1 MRPRGFTLVEM
12 LVVMTI
18 SAILVAAAVP
28 AFQWTIA
35 RNRISDAT
43 NQLLSHLEYARMEA
57 SRRGNAVS
65 LCRTLDANLA
75 TPVCS
80 SASTAGVDGNDWAV
94 GWVVFEKVPPNL
106 DAANVEAG
114 DQVIFRQQA
123 MGAMAAPG
131 VRAMIHSNAAGGE
144 FFAYLPRGTPGV
156 IGSVATTFAVDYGT
170 VLTPITGNRALASIS
185 LTSAARCIPISGL
198 GALRVARTAAGV
210 CL

>member
-1 MRPRGFTLVEM
+1 MRPRGFTLVEV

-18 SAILVAAAVP
+18 SAILIAAGVP

-35 RNRISDAT
+35 RNRVSDAT

-57 SRRGNAVS
+57 SRRGNSVS

-80 SASTAGVDGNDWAV
+80 SASTAGADGNDWAV
-94 GWVVFEKVPPNL
+94 GWVVFEKVPPNV
-106 DAANVEAG
+106 DASNVEVG

-123 MGAMAAPG
+123 MGPVAAPSAR
-131 VRAMIHSNAAGGE
+131 VMIHSNSPGAEFVAYQPRGAGGIVGG
-144 FFAYLPRGTPGV
+144 FQ
-156 IGSVATTFAVDYGT
+156 TFAIDYGT
-170 VLTPITGNRALASIS
+170 VLTPISADRALGTIT
-185 LTSAARCIPISGL
+185 LTGAARCIPVSAL
-198 GALRVARTAAGV
+198 GAMRVARTAGGV